1 MRLLPAALAAAV
13 LLGCGTVPLTPP
25 GAEAPLVRSIDARV
39 GTSFASAARLA
50 YVTSPVMRIDVGQAS
65 VAQFKQAFVAL
76 FAETVALPD
85 WPPWRHDAPAV
96 DGVIELER
104 IDAELRIGDDG
115 NRADV
120 VSIAIRICLYEPS
133 GTEIRCWTPSSR
145 NSHQRG
151 LGECLDLSKC
161 ILPQM
166 EVVMREVAALFLV
179 AAESDPAVRTWA
191 ARIGER
197 REKR

>member
-1 MRLLPAALAAAV
+1 MRLLPAALAATM

-25 GAEAPLVRSIDARV
+25 SEDAPLVRRIDARV

-50 YVTSPVMRIDVGQAS
+50 NVTSPVMRIDVGQAS
-65 VAQFKQAFVAL
+65 IARFEQAFVAL

-104 IDAELRIGDDG
+104 IDAELRIGDDK
-115 NRADV
+115 NRADM

-133 GTEIRCWTPSSR
+133 ATEIRCWTPSAR

-151 LGECLDLSKC
+151 LGECLDLRQC
-161 ILPQM
+161 ILPQI

-179 AAESDPAVRTWA
+179 AADSDPAVRAWA
-191 ARIGER
+191 ARLSEQ